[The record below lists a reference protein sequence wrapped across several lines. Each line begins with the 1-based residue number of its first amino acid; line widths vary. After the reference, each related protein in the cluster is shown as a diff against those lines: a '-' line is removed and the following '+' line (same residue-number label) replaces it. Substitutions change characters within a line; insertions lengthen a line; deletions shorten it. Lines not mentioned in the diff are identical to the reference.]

1 MFYLR
6 CKNWLYFFLKSSH
19 HFFPLEYQEPVLGV
33 KILDSE
39 FLSERRKA
47 TQHQCFS
54 SCLPAVS
61 PRTVDDWGDS
71 TRDPKVP
78 LNEKRQANSSLLQEQ
93 ASHRQEWGDSALIP
107 TQSGK
112 SPCCCALAPTHK
124 VSCGH
129 SCLSML
135 GRPGSLSCRPGGCL
149 RGTRSVQHRWL
160 ALLLLEEGRLRTR
173 EPHAPTP
180 PAPSP
185 VCAHQE
191 VYRRVALASTGLLG
205 GPPCRN
211 EN

>member
-33 KILDSE
+33 EILDSE

-124 VSCGH
+124 VSCV
-129 SCLSML
+129 SVLSIWWCPCIESFL
-135 GRPGSLSCRPGGCL
+135 
-149 RGTRSVQHRWL
+149 V
-160 ALLLLEEGRLRTR
+160 LLEED
-173 EPHAPTP
+173 
-180 PAPSP
+180 
-185 VCAHQE
+185 VCYDQC
-191 VYRRVALASTGLLG
+191 VLLAKLY
-205 GPPCRN
+205 
-211 EN
+211 